1 MGARPHTPLP
11 GYYTRLTGMQNLLV
25 LHAKLIVSLSVSKC
39 SPVLCISVPLFHTRM
54 IGQYNL
60 SVPHAKLMAD
70 LSVSKCSHIL
80 CLPALLQRAIP
91 E

>member
-1 MGARPHTPLP
+1 M
-11 GYYTRLTGMQNLLV
+11 GMQNLL
-25 LHAKLIVSLSVSKC
+25 
-39 SPVLCISVPLFHTRM
+39 
-54 IGQYNL
+54 
-60 SVPHAKLMAD
+60 VPHAKLMAD

>member
-1 MGARPHTPLP
+1 M
-11 GYYTRLTGMQNLLV
+11 GMQNLLV
-25 LHAKLIVSLSVSKC
+25 
-39 SPVLCISVPLFHTRM
+39 PHT
-54 IGQYNL
+54 
-60 SVPHAKLMAD
+60 VLMAD